1 MAELSDK
8 SKAQILEILEKDSR
22 TSAADIGI
30 MLGIGEEEAAAQ
42 IRAVEEEGVSCGYH
56 TLVNWEKISEEKVV
70 ALIEVRVT
78 PQRDMGFDKLAE
90 RIYQYE
96 EVQAVYLMSG
106 AYDFT
111 VIIEGRSMKSVAQF
125 VSSKLAT
132 IDGVLSTATH
142 FILKKYKDEGMVML
156 EKEKDERIQ
165 VMP

>member
-42 IRAVEEEGVSCGYH
+42 IRAMEEEGVICGYH

-142 FILKKYKDEGMVML
+142 FILKTYKDEGMVML

>member
-42 IRAVEEEGVSCGYH
+42 IRAMEEEGVICGYH

-111 VIIEGRSMKSVAQF
+111 VIIEVRSIKSVAQF

>member
-42 IRAVEEEGVSCGYH
+42 IRAMEEEGVICGYH